1 MNGLVKK
8 SGEQSAGEELQLVAF
23 RLQEEE
29 FAVDIQRVRE
39 VLKITQITP
48 LPQSLSYI
56 EGVINLRGEVI
67 PVVDLRKRF
76 NIKNAQETSDSRII
90 IVEIDESLVGLIV
103 DSVTEVLHIL
113 SSAVDPPPRRLAGTR
128 TEFIKGVG
136 KLGDRLLIVLDL
148 EQILSSEEQVDLEQL
163 MIEEGQKQSLSGG
176 N

>member
-1 MNGLVKK
+1 MSGLVKK
-8 SGEQSAGEELQLVAF
+8 TGEQAGEELQLVAF
-23 RLQEEE
+23 RLQGEE

-48 LPQSLSYI
+48 LPQALSFI

-76 NIKNAQETSDSRII
+76 NITNAQKTGESRII

-103 DSVTEVLHIL
+103 DSVTEVLHL
-113 SSAVDPPPRRLAGTR
+113 MSSAVEPPPRRLVGTR

-136 KLGDRLLIVLDL
+136 KLGDRLLIILDL
-148 EQILSSEEQVDLEQL
+148 RQILSTDEQVELEQL
-163 MIEEGQKQSLSGG
+163 KIEDSQRQALNGG
-176 N
+176 AS